1 MSDLGINSWGLFRTH
16 WIFHILLNFKR
27 CLQYSFLNSEPKLKW
42 PRLMSYLI
50 AVKFIVVS
58 PPTENKHG
66 TFNFKNSNLMMKME
80 ACWAL
85 GALVLP
91 NYHR

>member
-1 MSDLGINSWGLFRTH
+1 
-16 WIFHILLNFKR
+16 
-27 CLQYSFLNSEPKLKW
+27 
-42 PRLMSYLI
+42 MSYLI